1 MNTRKRA
8 HLVLSPHPDDAV
20 WSVGGRIGWW
30 ARAGRSVTVVTVFDG
45 SRTGPL
51 PGSWREIAEPG
62 IRRAEDVSAVSC
74 LGAKL
79 VSLGLPEAALRSDR
93 GVPRYASQL
102 RLFGPVCPQ
111 DQALS
116 VEAAQ
121 VVVGM
126 LEPGTV
132 LHAPLAA
139 GNHVDHRLVKAAAAA
154 LASRGA
160 KVSFY
165 EDFPYRLRPADH
177 AGLRSVHAPVDL
189 VSWLG
194 AAACYRSQVRAIFH
208 SADKFRTAL
217 MSRAEEYGR
226 AANRKYADRFWKYE
240 YDLADGGLPAGGGPK

>member
-1 MNTRKRA
+1 MNTPKRA
-8 HLVLSPHPDDAV
+8 HLALSPHPDDAV
-20 WSVGGRIGWW
+20 WSAGGRIGWW
-30 ARAGRSVTVVTVFDG
+30 ARAGRTVTVVTVFDG
-45 SRTGPL
+45 PQAGPL

-62 IRRAEDVSAVSC
+62 MRRAEDVSAVSC

-79 VSLGLPEAALRSDR
+79 VWLALPEAALRSDR

-111 DQALS
+111 DRALS
-116 VEAAQ
+116 LEVAET
-121 VVVGM
+121 VLGM

-139 GNHVDHRLVKAAAAA
+139 GSHVDHRLVRAAAAA

-160 KVSFY
+160 RVSFY

-177 AGLRSVHAPVDL
+177 VGLRPVHAPVDMP
-189 VSWLG
+189 SWLR
-194 AAACYRSQVRAIFH
+194 AAACYSSQVRAMFP
-208 SADKFRTAL
+208 SAEKFRTAL
-217 MSRAEEYGR
+217 LSRAEEHGR

-240 YDLADGGLPAGGGPK
+240 YTI